1 MKINQHTN
9 LIKDLMHFPVVSVG
23 VEDSIRE
30 VESVFKLYNMSI
42 LPVLAKEEPV
52 GLITRNIVE
61 KAIHHKLEEDSVEE
75 LMIRSFS
82 VTKSDEYLSSVIPIV
97 IKEGQKL
104 IPVVNQAN
112 KIVGVVSRDDILR
125 VIKVI
130 ESGKRNRILGQVD
143 DQKDIESLL
152 KKRLGQELLILLE
165 RISQTAEKFGV
176 SVYMVGGFVRDL
188 LLNVS
193 NKDIDI
199 VVEGNGIEFAS
210 VLVDELG
217 GKVKSHQKFGTSVV
231 ILPDENRIDVA
242 TARLEHYDHPAAL
255 PTIKQSSV
263 KDDLFRRDFTINSIA
278 VKLNGDGAFSLMD
291 LFNGER
297 DLNNGEI
304 NVLHNLSFIE
314 DPCRLFR
321 SVRFEQRFGFKI
333 SKQTEVLM
341 KVAIKKKL
349 VDFLSGTRLL
359 NEIILILKEKHPL
372 RCILRMQ
379 ELALLQLVSPQMVLS
394 PTDIVALEKI
404 EALVAWT
411 ETISLPDEPEIWY
424 VYFLA
429 IFYSLQEDSFSQ
441 TIDRLQVPA
450 RLKKSL
456 KQDRIACKEGLAH
469 LKNDMDWKPEK
480 IYNLFSNF
488 SMEAII
494 YFLAI
499 ATTDRVTQ
507 YANIYFTQYYRR
519 AKLSLTGD
527 DLLEMGMEPG
537 PVFQSVFKALREAHI
552 KGEIETR
559 EEEVALVRK
568 QFL

>member
-1 MKINQHTN
+1 M
-9 LIKDLMHFPVVSVG
+9 
-23 VEDSIRE
+23 
-30 VESVFKLYNMSI
+30 
-42 LPVLAKEEPV
+42 
-52 GLITRNIVE
+52 
-61 KAIHHKLEEDSVEE
+61 
-75 LMIRSFS
+75 
-82 VTKSDEYLSSVIPIV
+82 
-97 IKEGQKL
+97 
-104 IPVVNQAN
+104 
-112 KIVGVVSRDDILR
+112 
-125 VIKVI
+125 
-130 ESGKRNRILGQVD
+130 
-143 DQKDIESLL
+143 
-152 KKRLGQELLILLE
+152 
-165 RISQTAEKFGV
+165 
-176 SVYMVGGFVRDL
+176 
-188 LLNVS
+188 
-193 NKDIDI
+193 
-199 VVEGNGIEFAS
+199 
-210 VLVDELG
+210 
-217 GKVKSHQKFGTSVV
+217 
-231 ILPDENRIDVA
+231 
-242 TARLEHYDHPAAL
+242 
-255 PTIKQSSV
+255 
-263 KDDLFRRDFTINSIA
+263 
-278 VKLNGDGAFSLMD
+278 
-291 LFNGER
+291 
-297 DLNNGEI
+297 
-304 NVLHNLSFIE
+304 
-314 DPCRLFR
+314 
-321 SVRFEQRFGFKI
+321 
-333 SKQTEVLM
+333 
-341 KVAIKKKL
+341 
-349 VDFLSGTRLL
+349 
-359 NEIILILKEKHPL
+359 
-372 RCILRMQ
+372 
-379 ELALLQLVSPQMVLS
+379 
-394 PTDIVALEKI
+394 ALEKI

-450 RLKKSL
+450 RFKKSL